1 MMAYVRQGVL
11 VATAAAVGGASAVAL
26 GRANVTDQTI
36 TTIRRVGVQV
46 PENVASTSAGLNAAE
61 IYRRDAAGVVVV
73 TATTVRR
80 VSNPFDPAAPGQ
92 KERAKALGS
101 GFVIDRNGHILT
113 NAHVVVGARS
123 VTVGFRKGGT
133 YRADV
138 LGVDRIDD
146 VAVLD
151 APTAPRSLLDPLPLG
166 SVRSVQVGDPVV
178 AIGNPLGE
186 YRSITE
192 GIVSAKRRQ
201 INSLKTGYK
210 IYNAIQTDAAIN
222 HGNSGG
228 PLIDRF
234 GSVVGIT
241 NQILTGTNNPTSGS
255 IGIGFAVPIDAA
267 HAVARQIIATGRA
280 VHTYLGIAGAELS
293 ESLARAI
300 NLPVARGVLIG
311 IVRPGSPAA
320 HAGLRGGSSTATI
333 DGQTLTVGGDIIVSI
348 DGRAVVHFSDL
359 AETIAGLKPGTRV
372 TLGIIRGGTHMQ
384 VPVTLGAQS
393 G

>member
-26 GRANVTDQTI
+26 GRTGVSDHSA
-36 TTIRRVGVQV
+36 TTIRRVVTV
-46 PENVASTSAGLNAAE
+46 RAPVNVSSTSTGGLNAAQ

-73 TATTVRR
+73 QATSRR
-80 VSNPFDPAAPGQ
+80 SG
-92 KERAKALGS
+92 ALGS
-101 GFVIDRNGHILT
+101 GFVIDLHGHILT
-113 NAHVVVGARS
+113 NAHVVVGART

-133 YRADV
+133 YHASV

-146 VAVLD
+146 VAVL
-151 APTAPRSLLDPLPLG
+151 AVPKAPRSLLDPLPLG

-186 YRSITE
+186 YRSITQ

-267 HAVARQIIATGRA
+267 RAVARQIIATGKA
-280 VHTYLGIAGAELS
+280 VHTYLGIAGAQLTPG
-293 ESLARAI
+293 LARAI
-300 NLPVARGVLIG
+300 DLPVERGVLIG
-311 IVRPGSPAA
+311 LVRPGSPAA

-348 DGRAVVHFSDL
+348 NGRPVVQFSDL
-359 AETIAGLKPGTRV
+359 AETIAGMQPGSHV
-372 TLGIIRGGTHMQ
+372 TLGVIRGGTHLE